1 MNNRKLSSGSSVFRK
16 NVTFLLPIRNGEKWV
31 MGILSNIVAMSQSG
45 DEIIAVDDGSTDKT
59 LSLLRK
65 FKSQLKLKI
74 LDSQGRGLVEALNM
88 GIEKTNT
95 EWIARVDVDD
105 NYSPLRIEE
114 QMKAIQKDTVAVF
127 SDYEVVSEADRSLGV
142 IFSPIY
148 DIAIRLAILR
158 SERIAHPSAL
168 LRKSAVI
175 KAGGYINSEFPCE
188 DLGLWIRLSKLGSFS
203 SISSNHLRYRLISG
217 SVSTSKYQEA
227 KAKTELLTSENYAS
241 SLSQEL
247 TISEISKVLKRYTEN
262 PDTAQRQVLFLR
274 DILNPKLKIYLS
286 AKLKLYSRIRLLLLL
301 VWPGNFYCLFELMIY
316 RVIRR
321 MYRKKIGSKKI

>member
-1 MNNRKLSSGSSVFRK
+1 M
-16 NVTFLLPIRNGEKWV
+16 
-31 MGILSNIVAMSQSG
+31 
-45 DEIIAVDDGSTDKT
+45 
-59 LSLLRK
+59 LRK
-65 FKSQLKLKI
+65 INSPLKLTI
-74 LDSQGRGLVEALNM
+74 LNSQGRGLVEALNI
-88 GIEKTNT
+88 GIVESNT

-114 QMKAIQKDTVAVF
+114 QMKAIQEETVAVF
-127 SDYEVVSEADRSLGV
+127 SDFEVVSEADMSLG
-142 IFSPIY
+142 IILSPVY

-203 SISSNHLRYRLISG
+203 SIPSNLLRYRLISG

-227 KAKTELLTSENYAS
+227 KAKTELLTSRNYAS
-241 SLSQEL
+241 SLSQDL
-247 TISEISKVLKRYTEN
+247 TIRNISNVLKKYTET
-262 PDTAQRQVLFLR
+262 PDTTQRQVLFLR
-274 DILNPKLKIYLS
+274 DILNPRLKIYLGTKLKIY
-286 AKLKLYSRIRLLLLL
+286 SRIMLVLLL
-301 VWPGNFYCLFELMIY
+301 VWPGNFNCIFKLTYY

-321 MYRKKIGSKKI
+321 KYRKKIASKKI